1 MGQNK
6 QLTQIF
12 DETILSRRS
21 FVKWSSMLTGT
32 AAAAAGIGLS
42 PALVSAVSAQEE
54 GAATTD
60 GSKLM
65 TTACYHNCGGRC
77 IIYAEVQDGVVKR
90 LVPDIQE
97 EDTFEKPRAI
107 PCVRGRTQINR
118 VYAAER
124 LKYPMKRV
132 GKRGEDKF
140 ERISWEEALDTI
152 ADNMKRIKEEY
163 GNEALYFHYASGTQ
177 WRGPD
182 GRPPIRRLMRLYGGY
197 TDYYGSYSA
206 ACYSAVLPY
215 ITGTGSNS
223 ADDLVNSN
231 LVVLFSCNPVVTRNG
246 GDNQGYYY
254 LLAKEKG
261 TRFIS
266 VDPVLTD
273 SAIAL
278 DAEWIPI
285 NPGTD
290 VALIAALAHVMV
302 KEDIYDKEFMETHT
316 VGFYES
322 NLPEGAPRNSSFMAY
337 IMGDD
342 DGIEKTP
349 EWAAAITG
357 IPAQRII
364 QLAREI
370 ALTDPCCLTQGWGW
384 QRRAYGEQP
393 VRALPIL
400 AAMSG
405 NFGISGG
412 GTGMS
417 TGSGSSIRAGSFP
430 QGDNPI
436 KKQISVYTWPD
447 MIERGTEM
455 TADIKDGDGLRGG
468 DKLESNL
475 KFMWNHGGNTIIN
488 QHSDTNTTRKLL
500 EDDSKLE
507 FIVTCEVMM
516 TPSCL
521 FSDILLPSAT
531 GFEADNLIS
540 GTGAGRAAW
549 LMYSHQVVEPMFET
563 RPDLWIAE
571 QVAERLGFLEEY
583 QDGHTTREDW
593 LREMV
598 ATSQDAY
605 DDFPSFEEFKEQ
617 GIYKVFT
624 EGSVIAGKEFRED
637 PEANPLSTETGKIE
651 IYSPYLASLNYPEGI
666 PAIPKYIPEWE
677 GVEDPLRETYPLM
690 MTTNHAIQR
699 SHSTFHNI
707 DILREAHHH
716 HVMINVRD
724 AAERGIENGD
734 MVRVF
739 NDRGTIEIEARVTP
753 RIRPGNVNVWQG
765 AWYTPNG
772 DGVDVGGCANTLTK
786 YHPTPFAKGNPQHT
800 NLVQIEKI

>member
-1 MGQNK
+1 M
-6 QLTQIF
+6 
-12 DETILSRRS
+12 SRRS

-42 PALVSAVSAQEE
+42 PALVSAVSAQED

-132 GKRGEDKF
+132 GKRGENKF

-316 VGFYES
+316 VGFFES
-322 NLPEGAPRNSSFMAY
+322 NLPEGAPRDSSFMAY

-342 DGIEKTP
+342 DGVEKTP

-370 ALTDPCCLTQGWGW
+370 ALTSPCCLTQGWGW

-405 NFGISGG
+405 NFGIAGG

-417 TGSGSSIRAGSFP
+417 TGSGSSIRAGSF
-430 QGDNPI
+430 
-436 KKQISVYTWPD
+436 
-447 MIERGTEM
+447 
-455 TADIKDGDGLRGG
+455 
-468 DKLESNL
+468 
-475 KFMWNHGGNTIIN
+475 
-488 QHSDTNTTRKLL
+488 
-500 EDDSKLE
+500 
-507 FIVTCEVMM
+507 
-516 TPSCL
+516 
-521 FSDILLPSAT
+521 
-531 GFEADNLIS
+531 
-540 GTGAGRAAW
+540 
-549 LMYSHQVVEPMFET
+549 
-563 RPDLWIAE
+563 
-571 QVAERLGFLEEY
+571 
-583 QDGHTTREDW
+583 
-593 LREMV
+593 
-598 ATSQDAY
+598 
-605 DDFPSFEEFKEQ
+605 
-617 GIYKVFT
+617 
-624 EGSVIAGKEFRED
+624 
-637 PEANPLSTETGKIE
+637 
-651 IYSPYLASLNYPEGI
+651 
-666 PAIPKYIPEWE
+666 
-677 GVEDPLRETYPLM
+677 
-690 MTTNHAIQR
+690 
-699 SHSTFHNI
+699 
-707 DILREAHHH
+707 
-716 HVMINVRD
+716 
-724 AAERGIENGD
+724 
-734 MVRVF
+734 
-739 NDRGTIEIEARVTP
+739 
-753 RIRPGNVNVWQG
+753 
-765 AWYTPNG
+765 
-772 DGVDVGGCANTLTK
+772 
-786 YHPTPFAKGNPQHT
+786 
-800 NLVQIEKI
+800 